1 MQVCQQCVQ
10 AAPCCSYCPS
20 SPAALCQTVSASY
33 SCPKAVTT
41 YDACSGGTGSGNGGG
56 SGGDTDGNGSN
67 NIDSALS
74 SSSGLASWKIAMIV
88 VSVVL
93 AALALARRCWVLR
106 TRATQGM
113 QATQHNAPTAHADV
127 IPAPGLP
134 FGQVVINPVFG
145 DEEGRESVGGARRL
159 TPSAPASPYSQY

>member
-1 MQVCQQCVQ
+1 
-10 AAPCCSYCPS
+10 
-20 SPAALCQTVSASY
+20 
-33 SCPKAVTT
+33 
-41 YDACSGGTGSGNGGG
+41 
-56 SGGDTDGNGSN
+56 
-67 NIDSALS
+67 
-74 SSSGLASWKIAMIV
+74 MIV

-106 TRATQGM
+106 TRATRGT
-113 QATQHNAPTAHADV
+113 QAQAAQHNAPTAHADV